1 MKTTDFLYTLLAG
14 SAIAAAGGMIGSFAL
29 LRRMALVGDA
39 LSHIALPGIAL
50 GLIFHFNPFLGAFLF
65 LALGTLIIWTV
76 EHKTKLP
83 VDTLVGVVFT
93 LALAV
98 GALLSTEEEILEALF
113 GDITSITGLDMLVAV
128 LISFIIVFF
137 LLFYYKKFS
146 LTLISPDLSLS
157 VGYKPHMLELLFLT
171 IFALGVAAGIKFT
184 GVLLIGSI
192 VIIPAATARN
202 IAPSMRSYIWLSAFF
217 GVLGAVVGIFAA
229 KIYGLA
235 PGPVFVIIAG
245 IFFFASVFLRKS

>member
-50 GLIFHFNPFLGAFLF
+50 GLIFHFNPFLVAFLF

-93 LALAV
+93 QALAV

-113 GDITSITGLDMLVAV
+113 GNISIVSRSDMFVAV
-128 LISFIIVFF
+128 AISLCIVA
-137 LLFYYKKFS
+137 LL
-146 LTLISPDLSLS
+146 L
-157 VGYKPHMLELLFLT
+157 
-171 IFALGVAAGIKFT
+171 
-184 GVLLIGSI
+184 
-192 VIIPAATARN
+192 
-202 IAPSMRSYIWLSAFF
+202 
-217 GVLGAVVGIFAA
+217 
-229 KIYGLA
+229 
-235 PGPVFVIIAG
+235 
-245 IFFFASVFLRKS
+245 